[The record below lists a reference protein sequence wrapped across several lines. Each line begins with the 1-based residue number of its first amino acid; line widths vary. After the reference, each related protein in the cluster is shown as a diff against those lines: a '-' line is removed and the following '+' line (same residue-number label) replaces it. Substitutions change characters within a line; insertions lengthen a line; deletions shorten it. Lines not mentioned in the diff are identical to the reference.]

1 MDPLE
6 SKIIKLYDKEVS
18 LQDIG
23 RPLGLKTGEIVK
35 IICKYKTG
43 IVDKGQIIS
52 LFKQGI
58 KMFPIAKQL
67 NIPHFEVVRVLNGYR
82 KKEKTYNK
90 GKFGGYANKNKL
102 DKEFV
107 KFLSLNSILDV
118 YAGDGKKYPKE
129 ITTTNDIDKKCKT
142 AYHLDAIELLTNSA
156 IEGYKFDLVDL
167 DPYRSCWRGWKDA
180 IDIAQKGIVISYGD
194 LTVWRYHYQ
203 DKEFWNPI
211 LGSYNNYIDT
221 IHDLKYA
228 LISRTIEIG
237 KELDKQLHIW
247 NVFSTWQFLRVYYVI
262 R

>member
-82 KKEKTYNK
+82 KKNKTYNK
-90 GKFGGYANKNKL
+90 GRFGGFENKNKL
-102 DKEFV
+102 DREFV
-107 KFLSLNSILDV
+107 KFLTPKNILDV
-118 YAGDGKKYPKE
+118 YAGDGKKYPRN
-129 ITTTNDIDKKCKT
+129 ITTTNDIDKKYNT
-142 AYHLDAIELLTNSA
+142 NYHLDAINLLSNAS
-156 IEGYKFDLVDL
+156 IEDYKFDLVDL
-167 DPYRSCWRGWKDA
+167 DPYGSCWRGWKDA
-180 IDIAQKGIVISYGD
+180 INK
-194 LTVWRYHYQ
+194 
-203 DKEFWNPI
+203 KE
-211 LGSYNNYIDT
+211 
-221 IHDLKYA
+221 
-228 LISRTIEIG
+228 
-237 KELDKQLHIW
+237 
-247 NVFSTWQFLRVYYVI
+247 
-262 R
+262 